1 MTFSIWHVLVIV
13 ISVAVPV
20 AAVLTTGQPRR
31 LNRLG
36 YGLRVLGLVVLNAV
50 LGAFASFRL
59 EGGGTLPLPE
69 AIVVALGYLV
79 AFFFAVRW
87 TAQRLNDI
95 GSSRW
100 LAVLIAVPLVNLIL
114 VIVLLIIGSEKP
126 EAADDADEERE
137 AMRHQ
142 LQALRSEVASLRKD
156 SQRE

>member
-20 AAVLTTGQPRR
+20 AAIVTTGQAHR

-50 LGAFASFRL
+50 LGVLASFRL
-59 EGGGTLPLPE
+59 EGGGTLPPAEGL
-69 AIVVALGYLV
+69 AIALGYIV
-79 AFFFAVRW
+79 AFFLAVRW

-126 EAADDADEERE
+126 EAADGADGERV
-137 AMRHQ
+137 AM
-142 LQALRSEVASLRKD
+142 
-156 SQRE
+156 